1 MKKPSNVGSSV
12 VSLLLMTSIVLT
24 LACGAGNSQ
33 IRLLNASPGESAL
46 TASIGSTA
54 IGTTVNYGTASSYVS
69 VPSGSV
75 TLGVEAAGTTS
86 LINESITLSPSTY
99 YTILAGNYSSAIN
112 ATTLTDDNTTP
123 TSGNV
128 SIRIVNASPAIGTA
142 DVYVLAPGS
151 SLSSASA
158 TVSSLD
164 FESASGYQS
173 LSAGTY
179 EVYFTQPGQKSAM
192 IDSGPLTFT
201 SQQIRTVVGL
211 DGQSGGFETAV
222 LSDLN

>member
-1 MKKPSNVGSSV
+1 
-12 VSLLLMTSIVLT
+12 
-24 LACGAGNSQ
+24 
-33 IRLLNASPGESAL
+33 
-46 TASIGSTA
+46 
-54 IGTTVNYGTASSYVS
+54 
-69 VPSGSV
+69 
-75 TLGVEAAGTTS
+75 
-86 LINESITLSPSTY
+86 
-99 YTILAGNYSSAIN
+99 
-112 ATTLTDDNTTP
+112 
-123 TSGNV
+123 
-128 SIRIVNASPAIGTA
+128 VNASPALGTA

-158 TVSSLD
+158 TVSSLN

-179 EVYFTQPGQKSAM
+179 EVYLTQPGQKSAM